1 MCFPVFHSQALAIN
15 QTDAWSVHTIAH
27 VNEMK
32 AEVEK
37 GLQFM
42 KETEKNWKVNVIVAS
57 LKKLFLGFL

>member
-1 MCFPVFHSQALAIN
+1 MCFLVFHSQALAIN
-15 QTDAWSVHTIAH
+15 QRDAWSVHTIAH

-37 GLQFM
+37 GLKFM

-57 LKKLFLGFL
+57 LRKLFLGFL